1 MFEKLL
7 GLPINASTHGT
18 EIDRLIFLLHVLM
31 IAIFAGWIVFF
42 LYVLVRFRGS
52 RRAQADYAGVKSH
65 ASSYVEGL
73 VAALEVALLLGI
85 SIPFW
90 SWKTNAFP
98 RGANVVRIRVIAQQ
112 FAWNMH
118 YPGPD
123 GLFGR
128 TALSLVNEQTNP
140 IGLDR
145 SDPNAKDDITTVN
158 QLHIPVDRDVI
169 LDLSTKDVVHCFS
182 LPVMRVKQDTI
193 PGMSIP
199 VHFRATQ
206 TSDQIREQ
214 LALNVRLPTTKKFDG
229 YIAMADYA
237 GILKKGRSVT
247 DDALKKLAD
256 AGITEIRIGPRQPC
270 EIACAQLCGL
280 GHYRMKGFLTIHD
293 QKGYDAW
300 LKEELEALE

>member
-1 MFEKLL
+1 MMQRLL
-7 GLPINASTHGT
+7 GLPVNASEHGAQV
-18 EIDRLIFLLHVLM
+18 DLLVFLIHVLM
-31 IAIFAGWIVFF
+31 LVIFVGWLVFF
-42 LYVLVRFRGS
+42 IYTIARFRRS
-52 RRAQADYAGVKSH
+52 RNARANHAGVKGR
-65 ASSYVEGL
+65 ASSFVEFG
-73 VAALEVALLLGI
+73 VAIAEIALLIGI

-90 SWKTNAFP
+90 SWKVNAFP
-98 RGANVVRIRVIAQQ
+98 TGADVVRIRVIAQQ
-112 FAWNMH
+112 FAWNIH

-123 GLFGR
+123 GVFGR
-128 TALSLVNEQTNP
+128 TDIRLVNEQTNP

-145 SDPNAKDDITTVN
+145 KDPRAKDDITTVN
-158 QLHIPVDRDVI
+158 QLHIPVDKPVI
-169 LDLSTKDVVHCFS
+169 LELSTKDVVHSFS

-214 LALNVRLPTTKKFDG
+214 LAVVVRLPTAKKFDG
-229 YIAMADYA
+229 HIAMADYA
-237 GILKKGRSVT
+237 GILKKGRPVT
-247 DDALKKLAD
+247 EDTLKKLQE
-256 AGITEIRIGPRQPC
+256 AGVTEIRIGPRHPC